1 MEREMTISIGEAA
14 QSLGVSVKTVRRW
27 ADDGKIRFERSPSG
41 HRRFYLSDI
50 TRITPRQLKELET
63 RVTINYARVSS
74 HDQKADLVRQVQVLE
89 SFSSANGWQYET
101 IQDLGSGL
109 NYQKKGL
116 QKLLKRILK
125 GDVGRLVLTHKDRL
139 LRFGSELVFA
149 MCEEFETEV
158 VIVNKSEEEVSFEQ
172 EELVTDM
179 IELVTVF
186 SARLYGSRSRKNK
199 KLIDGVSAAIQDSQK
214 ETRK

>member
-1 MEREMTISIGEAA
+1 MDGEMTISIGEAA
-14 QSLGVSVKTVRRW
+14 KELGISVKTLRRW
-27 ADDGKIRFERSPSG
+27 ADADKIRSERSPSG

-50 TRITPRQLKELET
+50 KRITPRDLQQLDE
-63 RVTINYARVSS
+63 RITINYARVSS

-89 SFSSANGWQYET
+89 SFSAANGWQYET

-139 LRFGSELVFA
+139 LRFGAELVFA

-158 VIVNKSEEEVSFEQ
+158 VIVNKSDEELSFEQ
-172 EELVTDM
+172 ELVTDM

-186 SARLYGSRSRKNK
+186 SARLYGARSRKNK
-199 KLIDGVSAAIQDSQK
+199 KLIDGVSTAIEESQK
-214 ETRK
+214 